1 MSTYVIKSWR
11 ASDRPDAQN
20 NFVSITGRRKGLTS
34 WLLSAFGIDPT
45 VSITVSENRIEFA
58 EGSLSGNVRR
68 LIPFSGVCSTLYGY
82 HKPWKKAL
90 LVWLLLTP
98 LLPYLFILGF
108 ALLGHSVE
116 ELRPISA
123 PPSPLPIIFSQLLAL
138 IIAGIYY
145 FLNITLTIGFVENS
159 GVINLIEFKR
169 SVIENKEIN
178 EAQVG
183 YVCQVIQ
190 YLIEAKL
197 R

>member
-98 LLPYLFILGF
+98 LLPFLFT
-108 ALLGHSVE
+108 LLSQSISELHSVSD
-116 ELRPISA
+116 PIA
-123 PPSPLPIIFSQLLAL
+123 PLTIILSQLLAI

-145 FLNITLTIGFVENS
+145 FLNITLTLGFVENS

-190 YLIEAKL
+190 YLIEAKV

>member
-34 WLLSAFGIDPT
+34 WLLSVFGIDPT

-98 LLPYLFILGF
+98 LLPFGF
-108 ALLGHSVE
+108 SLLGQSVH
-116 ELRPISA
+116 ELHAVSDPT
-123 PPSPLPIIFSQLLAL
+123 SPLPIILSQLLTV
-138 IIAGIYY
+138 IITGIYY
-145 FLNITLTIGFVENS
+145 FLNITLTLGFVENS
-159 GVINLIEFKR
+159 GIINLIEFKR

>member
-20 NFVSITGRRKGLTS
+20 NFVSITGRREGIAS
-34 WLLSAFGIDPT
+34 WLLSILGIDPT

-98 LLPYLFILGF
+98 LLSTGF
-108 ALLGHSVE
+108 SLLGLSVH
-116 ELRPISA
+116 ELHAVSDPN
-123 PPSPLPIIFSQLLAL
+123 SPLTIILSQLLTL
-138 IIAGIYY
+138 IITGIYY
-145 FLNITLTIGFVENS
+145 FLNISLTIGFVENS